1 MFCLIFIWL
10 SKPQTLIQLRT
21 SFITTIEKI
30 VFIYMYFI
38 KIQRFENFKAKI
50 KKKII
55 LELVVPR
62 IQKSI
67 DLSLLSVLL
76 YIILGKELSGADL
89 WFSKLQKKLSSYSYE
104 VRLIL
109 LQVTTLVAFD
119 WNKHC
124 WKEKYKNVSV
134 VQSNQK
140 LAEIRAFCRDSLLL
154 PQLL

>member
-1 MFCLIFIWL
+1 
-10 SKPQTLIQLRT
+10 
-21 SFITTIEKI
+21 
-30 VFIYMYFI
+30 MYFI

-109 LQVTTLVAFD
+109 LQVTILVAFD
-119 WNKHC
+119 
-124 WKEKYKNVSV
+124 
-134 VQSNQK
+134 
-140 LAEIRAFCRDSLLL
+140 
-154 PQLL
+154 

>member
-30 VFIYMYFI
+30 VFIYMYLS
-38 KIQRFENFKAKI
+38 KFKDLRISKLKL
-50 KKKII
+50 KKFI

>member
-30 VFIYMYFI
+30 VFIYMYLS
-38 KIQRFENFKAKI
+38 KFKDLRISKLKL
-50 KKKII
+50 KKFI

-109 LQVTTLVAFD
+109 LQVTILVAFD